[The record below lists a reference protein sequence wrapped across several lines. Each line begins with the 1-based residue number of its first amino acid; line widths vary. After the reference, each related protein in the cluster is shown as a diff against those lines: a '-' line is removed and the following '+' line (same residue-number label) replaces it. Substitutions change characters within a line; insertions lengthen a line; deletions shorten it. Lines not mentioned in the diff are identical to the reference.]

1 MRYIS
6 WLLKAALFVLVLSFA
21 VKNTDTVTVHY
32 YLGYDWQA
40 PLVVVGLIF
49 FCGGAAIGIL
59 AGLSHLFRLRRE
71 IGVLKRE
78 LRTQNRIRD
87 AAPPPDAV

>member
-1 MRYIS
+1 MRY
-6 WLLKAALFVLVLSFA
+6 LLWFLKFALFVLILSFA

-40 PLVVVGLIF
+40 PLVVVALVF
-49 FCGGAAIGIL
+49 FSVGALTGIL
-59 AGLSHLFRLRRE
+59 ASLLHLFRLRRE
-71 IGVLKRE
+71 IGSLTRE
-78 LRTQNRIRD
+78 LRSHAGTRE